1 MITLNNYSAIVGQ
14 KVINRIKK
22 KAKKFRS
29 KNIVAISSTHQGGG
43 VAEILNS
50 FVFLMNELGINFGWR
65 IIHGTPDFFEIT
77 KVIHNGL
84 QGRNIKLKQR
94 QKRIYLEINQ
104 KFSIYTH
111 LKHNL
116 VIVHDP
122 QPLALINFYKKY
134 QPWVWRCH
142 VDLSKPDK
150 KIWNFLSPYIKN
162 YDEMIVSDERYKK
175 ITPVKQRVIHPA
187 IDPLSDKNKSLP
199 EVRVK
204 RIIKNLGLRLD
215 RPIIAQ
221 VSRFDS
227 FKDPIGVIK
236 IFELVKKQIDCQ
248 LVLLGNTA
256 SDDPEGVNLYREIVR
271 KYGRRHDIK
280 ILINVH
286 DNDLAVNA
294 LQKSATVIVQKSAK
308 EGFGLVASEA
318 LYKGTPVVAANTGG
332 LPLQVLDGQ
341 TGFLRSFNDVRGFA
355 DSLLLILKNRK
366 LRNQLGQQGRKHV
379 IKNFLITRL
388 IEDWLNLFADY
399 LDDHS

>member
-1 MITLNNYSAIVGQ
+1 MITLNDYSAIVGR
-14 KVINRIKK
+14 KVIARIKK
-22 KAKKFRS
+22 KAQKLKG

-77 KVIHNGL
+77 KAIHNGL

-94 QKRIYLEINQ
+94 QERIYLEINQ

-111 LKHNL
+111 FKHDL
-116 VIVHDP
+116 VIVHDA
-122 QPLALINFYKKY
+122 QPLALINFYKKC

-142 VDLSKPDK
+142 VDLSNPDK

-162 YDEMIVSDERYKK
+162 YDEMVISDERYKK
-175 ITPVKQRVIHPA
+175 AISVKQRVIHPA
-187 IDPLSDKNKSLP
+187 IDPLSDKNKSLS
-199 EVRVK
+199 EVQVK
-204 RIIKNLGLRLD
+204 RIVKNLGLKLD

-227 FKDPIGVIK
+227 FKDPMGVIK
-236 IFELVKKQIDCQ
+236 IFELVKKRTDCQ

-256 SDDPEGVNLYREIVR
+256 SDDPEGVSLYREIVR

-280 ILINVH
+280 ILINVR

-294 LQKSATVIVQKSAK
+294 LQRSAAAVVQKSAK

-318 LYKGTPVVAANTGG
+318 LYKGTPVVATNVGG
-332 LPLQVLDGQ
+332 LPLQVLNGQ
-341 TGFLRSFNDVRGFA
+341 TGFSHPFDDVKGFA
-355 DSLLLILKNRK
+355 DSLLLILKNKK

-379 IKNFLITRL
+379 LSNFLVTRL
-388 IEDWLNLFADY
+388 MEDWLDLFADY
-399 LDDHS
+399 LSSYN